1 MEARNT
7 RRLPPFWVW
16 WVAALALGALLL
28 IPVRAR
34 AQAFGGV
41 FPGSGGGGGMCTL
54 DGTQPGI
61 ATYYRATATTG
72 TGFQCDATLTSCVDL
87 GPGDRNSIGTNPA
100 GDILWGPASGSTTTV
115 RIFGNLTLNNVLT
128 VAGSIDL
135 YGSGGSGGG
144 NLNNT
149 FPSSPV
155 RVTDADGLI
164 INGTSAI
171 KGVVRAS
178 VTFDFPSIPN
188 GTCGVSSLTV
198 TGAAVGDYVSI
209 NADFVLPTTVG
220 IGNARVTATNTVDLR
235 LCNHDAALSADP
247 ASGAYLVRLER

>member
-1 MEARNT
+1 V
-7 RRLPPFWVW
+7 L
-16 WVAALALGALLL
+16 AAFAVTLLALG
-28 IPVRAR
+28 
-34 AQAFGGV
+34 QV
-41 FPGSGGGGGMCTL
+41 FPGGSGGGGTCSL
-54 DGTQPGI
+54 DPAAVGI
-61 ATYYRATATTG
+61 APSYRATTTTD
-72 TGFQCDATLTSCVDL
+72 TGYQCDALLTSCVDL
-87 GPGDRNSIGTNPA
+87 GPGARNFIGSNVA
-100 GDILWGPASGSTTTV
+100 GDITLGPQSGNTTV
-115 RIFGNLTLNNVLT
+115 VRTWGSMYVTNILQ
-128 VAGSIDL
+128 VASQVDILGSSAHL
-135 YGSGGSGGG
+135 A
-144 NLNNT
+144 NT
-149 FPSSPV
+149 FPSAPV

-220 IGNARVTATNTVDLR
+220 IGNARVSAANTVDLR